1 MLKNNFV
8 KTWMLLCREYQEIK
22 KPNIRG
28 DLNESRQV
36 LCIVL
41 KTKKG

>member
-8 KTWMLLCREYQEIK
+8 ETWTLLCREYQWIR

-36 LCIVL
+36 LGI
-41 KTKKG
+41 G